1 MTTYIYRV
9 TWIDEGEKEVLYPT
23 KEPAFAEA
31 IRVYENGNGDA
42 LSIELLEST
51 TTSLGQSPF
60 MPVLTWLV
68 DEDGVIY

>member
-9 TWIDEGEKEVLYPT
+9 TWIDEGEKEALYPT

-31 IRVYENGNGDA
+31 IRCYKNGNGDTVE
-42 LSIELLEST
+42 IDLLESKL
-51 TTSLGQSPF
+51 TSLGQSPF
-60 MPVLTWLV
+60 MPVHTWLV